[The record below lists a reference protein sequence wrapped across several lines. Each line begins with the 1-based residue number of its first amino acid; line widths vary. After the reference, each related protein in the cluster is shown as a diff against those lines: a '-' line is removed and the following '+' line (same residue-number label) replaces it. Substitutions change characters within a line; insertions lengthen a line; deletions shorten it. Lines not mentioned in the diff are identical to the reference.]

1 MPNRHR
7 YRART
12 NERTRAGVSTRA
24 PESYP
29 PVGFFGPVR
38 FVFRFLA
45 IAGLLLLCL
54 GPHYL
59 SKLFGYP
66 SPWPSRFLYGIAWIS
81 NVRIVTEG
89 IRLKEDVFYVSNH
102 SSWLDIPIIGGI
114 TRSAFISQDGIA
126 SWPVVGWLARMNN
139 TIFISRND
147 RASITKQVEIISE
160 ALHEHQPITI
170 FPEGTTTDTTSL
182 LPFKPP
188 LFEVLAP
195 PPRGIRVQPILLDFY
210 GKGPE
215 IAWVGEESAPHNAWR
230 ILCRRDVIPVRIVFL
245 DPFDPA
251 DCNDR
256 KEIAATSREQIRH
269 ALSASLGGKPV
280 L

>member
-1 MPNRHR
+1 MPGGDCRG
-7 YRART
+7 ART
-12 NERTRAGVSTRA
+12 NDRARAAVSKERR
-24 PESYP
+24 ESYAP
-29 PVGFFGPVR
+29 IGFFGPIR
-38 FVFRFLA
+38 FLFRFLA
-45 IAGLLLLCL
+45 MAGLLLLCL

-59 SKLFGYP
+59 NKLFGYP

-126 SWPVVGWLARMNN
+126 NWPVIGWLARLNN
-139 TIFISRND
+139 TIFVSRND
-147 RASITKQVEIISE
+147 RASVTKQVEIIGE
-160 ALHEHQPITI
+160 ALKEHQPVTI

-182 LPFKPP
+182 LPFKPT

-195 PPRGIRVQPILLDFY
+195 PPRGIRVQPILLDFC
-210 GKGPE
+210 GEGPE

-230 ILCRRDVIPVRIVFL
+230 LLCRRDVIPVRILFL

-256 KEIAATSREQIRH
+256 KEIAATSREQIRR